1 MKNRFMMHFG
11 QLRRIY
17 PNILKLEIKNSKAV
31 LSLEEQEQNLEKVKN
46 KTELELFNE
55 FYKMQNNVDL
65 DKESK
70 EIIKGIIEE
79 VKN

>member
-1 MKNRFMMHFG
+1 MHFG
-11 QLRRIY
+11 YLRRIY